1 MQTFPEYVRDV
12 GSIMGEWARRQSAV
26 KKDDSMAEK
35 PTYKNKTGKIADLNK
50 STITIVDQYNK
61 PHTFALEPGAPIHR
75 MLEGAQV
82 GDTGEWNNNKNGFCV
97 YWKCTE
103 KKAPCPVKSVSTGSM
118 PTEEL
123 NQKAKAA
130 GFNISPGVVDVAG
143 DAVAQAQAR
152 VDAAKSKEDPVVS
165 QEDRIRA
172 VMLKLNPSDRVG
184 MRISLAGAVNS
195 ILDLHKLRGDVVTMD
210 EVKAESVELFLWMDS
225 LTTNNLSGV

>member
-1 MQTFPEYVRDV
+1 MTD
-12 GSIMGEWARRQSAV
+12 
-26 KKDDSMAEK
+26 K
-35 PTYKNKTGKIADLNK
+35 PVFQNKPNGKIADLNK
-50 STITIVDQYNK
+50 STITIVDQYKK
-61 PHTFALEPGAPIHR
+61 PHTFALEPGAPINR

-82 GDTGEWNNNKNGFCV
+82 GDIGDWNNNKNGFLV

-103 KKAPCPVKSVSTGSM
+103 KKAPCPVKTVSTGSM

-123 NQKAKAA
+123 NQKATAA
-130 GFNISPGVVDVAG
+130 GFNVAPGVVDVAG

-152 VDAAKSKEDPVVS
+152 VDAAKLKEDVPGLS

-184 MRISLAGAVNS
+184 YRISLAGAVNS
-195 ILDLHKLRGDVVTMD
+195 ILDLHKLRGDIVTMD
-210 EVKAESVELFLWMDS
+210 EVKAESVTLFLWMDS